1 MNHTAVGKIYLL
13 CEYNYD
19 HFEFCKMIAASTDRA
34 VLDRMAGEISAKK
47 RCAIYTDEMR
57 KSMDLLGDGRTHLHV
72 STFDDVAWE

>member
-1 MNHTAVGKIYLL
+1 MSDTETGKIYLL
-13 CEYNYD
+13 CEYHYD
-19 HFEFCKMIAASTDRA
+19 YFEFCKMIAASTDRE

-57 KSMDLLGDGRTHLHV
+57 KSMDLLGDGRRHLHV

>member
-1 MNHTAVGKIYLL
+1 MSATETGKIYLL

-19 HFEFCKMIAASTDRA
+19 HFEFCKIIAASTDRA

-57 KSMDLLGDGRTHLHV
+57 KSMDLFVGGRTHLHV
-72 STFDDVAWE
+72 STFDDVACG